1 MAGISSSLAK
11 TASPSSTPSSS
22 AMAYALPSSE
32 PPGGTFGSWPSKS
45 RLSNIIQ
52 DLQSNHEHKP
62 ETLICKLHQF
72 QKKGRTQ
79 SQIWTFRVQIGH
91 IYIGDLHEYN
101 PSMGFHSNSL
111 EATAAGG
118 NGSGCLGS
126 NVLCEMAM
134 GAVSNGGKRRRGGHT
149 HMGSVCYVF
158 LAFLCFFCNLGLSAD
173 SLRPGESITPNRT
186 LLSAGG
192 NFALGFFRPGNS
204 SSSFLGIWYNSINK
218 TVIWVA
224 NRESPLPQ
232 DSEAVFT
239 LGYDGN
245 LQLLDGGRRN
255 IIWSTNISGSGLAG
269 QNSTAAQLQDTGDL
283 IVKQGESILWE
294 SFDGDSDTLMP
305 VMRLMVNKKTGKR
318 NLMRCWSSSDDP
330 RPGKFSGGIG
340 LLR

>member
-1 MAGISSSLAK
+1 
-11 TASPSSTPSSS
+11 
-22 AMAYALPSSE
+22 
-32 PPGGTFGSWPSKS
+32 
-45 RLSNIIQ
+45 
-52 DLQSNHEHKP
+52 
-62 ETLICKLHQF
+62 
-72 QKKGRTQ
+72 
-79 SQIWTFRVQIGH
+79 
-91 IYIGDLHEYN
+91 
-101 PSMGFHSNSL
+101 
-111 EATAAGG
+111 
-118 NGSGCLGS
+118 
-126 NVLCEMAM
+126 MAM
-134 GAVSNGGKRRRGGHT
+134 GAVSNGGKRRRGSHT

-158 LAFLCFFCNLGLSAD
+158 LAFLCFFYNLGLSAD

-245 LQLLDGGRRN
+245 LQLLDGDGRN

-269 QNSTAAQLQDTGDL
+269 NSTAAQLQDTGDL

-318 NLMRCWSSSDDP
+318 NLIRCWSSSDDP
-330 RPGKFSGGIG
+330 RPGKFSGGLILKDLPNFLFGKKIFLIIGAPCIRMG
-340 LLR
+340 LLTVFTFPHWDIHLIHLLQKMMKCISAMHMLTP